1 LTGRDH
7 IEPVVPDITAV
18 RRDDDL
24 VNALSTRDGLARA
37 EDEAILLLRAL
48 TVDVDLGA
56 PPLPVARRP
65 EREASPAGPV
75 RRRRARVV
83 VSLGLTATLLTT
95 TGVAA
100 ASGGMSDVVARF
112 ASPPAADRP
121 YHDFRADL
129 RHAQKAVESRQYDT
143 ARASLDKARNRR
155 PALRGSEA
163 TDVDKEI
170 DKLES
175 RLPHTPPP
183 FPRQWPL
190 PSASLAGDPGDL
202 QRAAG
207 SAAEQRLR
215 DAQSAVGRTSSG
227 SPTVDL
233 P

>member
-37 EDEAILLLRAL
+37 EDEAFLLLRAL
-48 TVDVDLGA
+48 TADVDLDA
-56 PPLPVARRP
+56 PPLSVTRRP
-65 EREASPAGPV
+65 EREASPAGPGH
-75 RRRRARVV
+75 RRRARVV
-83 VSLGLTATLLTT
+83 VSIGLTATLLTT

-100 ASGGMSDVVARF
+100 ASGGMGDAVARF

-121 YHDFRADL
+121 YHDSRADL
-129 RHAQKAVESRQYDT
+129 RRAHKAVESRQYDT
-143 ARASLDKARNRR
+143 ARVSLDKARNRR

-163 TDVDKEI
+163 ADVDTEI
-170 DKLES
+170 DELES
-175 RLPHTPPP
+175 RLPRTPPQ

-190 PSASLAGDPGDL
+190 PSAPLGDDPGDL

-215 DAQSAVGRTSSG
+215 DAQGALGGKSSG
-227 SPTVDL
+227 APTVDL